1 MYSYCMSYVMYI
13 HYVPPYFF
21 CLSNVLNDV
30 SPCYSSTMLGV
41 IDAFFSYEVPRVIMN
56 HLTTLCVGDHMV
68 ISDAMNTVDRLIVDV
83 KCFPVILRYVG

>member
-1 MYSYCMSYVMYI
+1 MYLHTSFVCLMYSTMLAHVI
-13 HYVPPYFF
+13 V
-21 CLSNVLNDV
+21 
-30 SPCYSSTMLGV
+30 STMLGV

-68 ISDAMNTVDRLIVDV
+68 ISDAMNTVDGLIGDV